1 MVSRELAAEKT
12 KNTAM
17 QNATKAFHAAITSK
31 KDANG
36 NPIDPIAA
44 AIQLVGDKNDAEAA
58 YRNERQIGGL
68 GVGTTYGYFVD
79 PKTGK
84 QWQRAF
90 PDADSVSRIQQW
102 ASDNN
107 RQFETLSNSE
117 INQAL
122 GVQDKTL
129 GPPPQASGQQPAKTV
144 QGQVQKSS
152 TQGMPPPPTSSD
164 SQQQPAAPKT
174 LAQLRAEK
182 NMKGARHEVE
192 QDTGIE
198 ALGDIYKGAGKAI
211 STAYGLD
218 RSVIGFV
225 GKELD
230 TFLHG
235 DPDEANE
242 YEINGSQVKVAAK
255 EAKDFQ
261 DHGYTVREKYNVNG
275 HDVFM
280 TPDEASKARQA
291 GYKVAS
297 LRKHHGKA

>member
-1 MVSRELAAEKT
+1 
-12 KNTAM
+12 
-17 QNATKAFHAAITSK
+17 
-31 KDANG
+31 
-36 NPIDPIAA
+36 
-44 AIQLVGDKNDAEAA
+44 
-58 YRNERQIGGL
+58 
-68 GVGTTYGYFVD
+68 
-79 PKTGK
+79 
-84 QWQRAF
+84 
-90 PDADSVSRIQQW
+90 
-102 ASDNN
+102 
-107 RQFETLSNSE
+107 
-117 INQAL
+117 
-122 GVQDKTL
+122 
-129 GPPPQASGQQPAKTV
+129 
-144 QGQVQKSS
+144 
-152 TQGMPPPPTSSD
+152 
-164 SQQQPAAPKT
+164 
-174 LAQLRAEK
+174 
-182 NMKGARHEVE
+182 MKGARHEVE

-291 GYKVAS
+291 GYKVTS
-297 LRKHHGKA
+297 LRHHHGKA